1 MVLEVGTIV
10 EGRVTGITKFGAFV
24 DLGGGKNGL
33 VHISEVA
40 VKYVKAVE
48 DFLAVG
54 QTVKVMILSISED
67 GKINLSVRRALEKQ
81 PMQKVKTGPGADL
94 EWSRRQEPANFE
106 DMLSKFKSTSEEK
119 MSDLKRMMDSKR
131 GSSGKR
137 NSYR

>member
-48 DFLAVG
+48 EFLTVG
-54 QTVKVMILSISED
+54 QTIKVMILSISED
-67 GKINLSVRRALEKQ
+67 GKINLSVRRAQEKL
-81 PMQKVKTGPGADL
+81 PMQKMKTGPGADI
-94 EWSRRQEPANFE
+94 EWGRKAEPANFE
-106 DMLSKFKSTSEEK
+106 DMLSKFKSTSDEK

-131 GSSGKR
+131 GTSGKR

>member
-81 PMQKVKTGPGADL
+81 PMQKVKTGPGVDL